1 MVAVDRSQRLMTEL
15 PTDSF
20 TLTGR
25 TLIVTGASSGIGQAV
40 ASLCARLGARLVLNG
55 RSAERLA
62 QTAAS
67 LAGEGHVEVAGD
79 LNDAAVRDALLDAAP
94 QFDGFASCAGVTA
107 LVPARMAAEK
117 HLMQMLS
124 VNYLAPAALVQR
136 LLQKKKLRDG
146 ASLVFVT
153 ALSARAAPAATA
165 GYAASKAA
173 LEAFSRTVA
182 LEHARQRIRANCVAP
197 GYVDTPM
204 LQALGL
210 GSDQT
215 DLTPLGMATTDDVAP
230 SVAYLLSPASGW
242 VTRSTLTV
250 DGGISVRIRL

>member
-1 MVAVDRSQRLMTEL
+1 MVAIDRSKSLMTEL
-15 PTDSF
+15 PTDAF
-20 TLTGR
+20 TLSGR

-79 LNDAAVRDALLDAAP
+79 LNDAAVREALLDAAP
-94 QFDGFASCAGVTA
+94 QFDGLASCAGVAA
-107 LVPARMAAEK
+107 LVPVRMAAEK
-117 HLMQMLS
+117 HLLQMLTT
-124 VNYLAPAALVQR
+124 NFLAPAALVQR
-136 LLQKKKLRDG
+136 MLQRKKLRDDG
-146 ASLVFVT
+146 SLVFVT
-153 ALSARAAPAATA
+153 ALAARVSPAATA

-173 LEAFSRTVA
+173 LDAFSRSLA

-197 GYVDTPM
+197 GYVNTPM
-204 LQALGL
+204 LESLALGEDRS
-210 GSDQT
+210 G
-215 DLTPLGMATTDDVAP
+215 LTPLGATLAEDVAP
-230 SVAYLLSPASGW
+230 SVAYLLSPASSW

-250 DGGISVRIRL
+250 DGGLSIPMRV